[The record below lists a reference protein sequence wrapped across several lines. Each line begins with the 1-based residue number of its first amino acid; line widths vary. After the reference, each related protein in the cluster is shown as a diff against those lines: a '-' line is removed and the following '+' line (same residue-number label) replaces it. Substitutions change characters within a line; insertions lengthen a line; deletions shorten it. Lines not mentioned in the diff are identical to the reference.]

1 MWEFIIDH
9 LGVLAIGG
17 IIGIGLLIGTVQR
30 LRERKYRGKD
40 AAEEDVLGTAGKVM
54 GNTIYRGMP
63 TDITGMPPSGH
74 FQKPDFSCDEE
85 AERIYSEKYE
95 GKRD

>member
-1 MWEFIIDH
+1 M
-9 LGVLAIGG
+9 VIGS
-17 IIGIGLLIGTVQR
+17 IIGIGLLIGMVQR
-30 LRERKYRGKD
+30 LRERKYRGKNVT
-40 AAEEDVLGTAGKVM
+40 ETDVIGSAGKIM

-85 AERIYSEKYE
+85 AERAYSEKYE
-95 GKRD
+95 RKRD